1 MKQKSP
7 PNWSLIIGLYAVAAL
22 FLVIVRDELGTD
34 NDPQMKAGGWI
45 ALTFAVYWSL
55 RALIAWGGTA
65 WQLQRNIK
73 HIAPSPVLENEA
85 D

>member
-1 MKQKSP
+1 MKQKPP
-7 PNWSLIIGLYAVAAL
+7 PNWRLIVCLYAVAAL

-55 RALIAWGGTA
+55 RAFFGWAGSTR
-65 WQLQRNIK
+65 QLQ
-73 HIAPSPVLENEA
+73 SDE
-85 D
+85 